1 MTVNSSETTNL
12 STVNAESKM
21 DLGAKSPAELMD
33 IIAGPRPARTSRG
46 GFKASVNRIIEAVSV
61 HLRALDQEPMK
72 FSRAEDIWRG
82 DATPRYWEMDAMRAA
97 AAGAKQAKAAR
108 NELREIDARIERLE
122 RLERLLALRAEE
134 PAGEGAHAQSP
145 VARRSNRPV
154 VRVGG
159 MGR

>member
-1 MTVNSSETTNL
+1 
-12 STVNAESKM
+12 M

-122 RLERLLALRAEE
+122 RLLAVRAEE
-134 PAGEGAHAQSP
+134 PASQSAYAQGP
-145 VARRSNRPV
+145 LARRADRPV